1 MILQIL
7 AIIGIIMTI
16 LVVIVDT
23 FFIDIKDIYIS
34 TTVIIMVIYS
44 VGFELSRLIEELK

>member
-1 MILQIL
+1 MILQIA
-7 AIIGIIMTI
+7 AITWTIMTI
-16 LVVIVDT
+16 LVLIVDT

-44 VGFELSRLIEELK
+44 VSFELRKLIEVEK